1 MGAYGEIRYDLAEV
15 DVVNRDVIRSE
26 VRDIQA
32 GVIERNDTACGL
44 GADEIAAGNCVARG
58 LDDGHAAG
66 VEVESGQFSA
76 VRFQRQAHG
85 RFSDVEKRK
94 QLVVLQIN
102 ARDLPRSRTANEGF
116 GGIRQYGD
124 VFRMDADGDGGAH
137 GQSRVVDDGDGVVGA
152 IGDDNGG
159 SVRRNAGE
167 ARTSADVERG
177 CDGAMVKIKNGNVGG
192 TGIGDVSAAAVGR
205 NIDEI

>member
-44 GADEIAAGNCVARG
+44 GADEIAAGNFVARG

-76 VRFQRQAHG
+76 VRFQRQTHR

-94 QLVVLQIN
+94 QLVVLEIN
-102 ARDLPRSRTANEGF
+102 ARNLPRSRTGNEGF
-116 GGIRQYGD
+116 RGIGQNGN
-124 VFRMDADGDGGAH
+124 VFRTAADGGGGAH
-137 GQSRVVDDGDGVVGA
+137 GEARGVDDGDR
-152 IGDDNGG
+152 
-159 SVRRNAGE
+159 SE
-167 ARTSADVERG
+167 EHTSELQSLR
-177 CDGAMVKIKNGNVGG
+177 
-192 TGIGDVSAAAVGR
+192 
-205 NIDEI
+205 